1 MIFRKANVQKA
12 EQAIEIEIERKKRE
26 GVESN
31 PFKRKACL
39 PRLVTKKTDGS
50 EKPQPT
56 EKENVKKI
64 PDTLIP
70 LKRKPDD
77 DDKDDD
83 SKVKKKTKLGKKIIV
98 MAVVPMAWIPLVP
111 ANSPIS
117 EQWVPEPINFGDKG
131 PKFTTF
137 SAQNE

>member
-1 MIFRKANVQKA
+1 M
-12 EQAIEIEIERKKRE
+12 
-26 GVESN
+26 
-31 PFKRKACL
+31 
-39 PRLVTKKTDGS
+39 TKKTDGS

-83 SKVKKKTKLGKKIIV
+83 SKVKKKTKLGKEIII
-98 MAVVPMAWIPLVP
+98 MAVALLSWVLLVP
-111 ANSPIS
+111 ANPSIF
-117 EQWVPEPINFGDKG
+117 EQWVPEPINFEKNGINS
-131 PKFTTF
+131 TLF
-137 SAQNE
+137 SVESKLEIGSFGL

>member
-1 MIFRKANVQKA
+1 M
-12 EQAIEIEIERKKRE
+12 
-26 GVESN
+26 
-31 PFKRKACL
+31 
-39 PRLVTKKTDGS
+39 TKKTDGS

-83 SKVKKKTKLGKKIIV
+83 SKVKKKTKLGEKNYYYGSGSVGMGFIGS
-98 MAVVPMAWIPLVP
+98 W
-111 ANSPIS
+111 
-117 EQWVPEPINFGDKG
+117 EPINF
-131 PKFTTF
+131 
-137 SAQNE
+137 

>member
-1 MIFRKANVQKA
+1 MIYRKANVQKA

-83 SKVKKKTKLGKKIIV
+83 SKVKKKTKLGK
-98 MAVVPMAWIPLVP
+98 
-111 ANSPIS
+111 
-117 EQWVPEPINFGDKG
+117 
-131 PKFTTF
+131 
-137 SAQNE
+137 NE

>member
-1 MIFRKANVQKA
+1 M
-12 EQAIEIEIERKKRE
+12 
-26 GVESN
+26 
-31 PFKRKACL
+31 
-39 PRLVTKKTDGS
+39 TKKTDGS

-83 SKVKKKTKLGKKIIV
+83 SKVKKKTKLGKKITV
-98 MAVVPMAWIPLVP
+98 MGHL
-111 ANSPIS
+111 
-117 EQWVPEPINFGDKG
+117 Q
-131 PKFTTF
+131 TTF
-137 SAQNE
+137 KAWGGHEISILGVVHI

>member
-1 MIFRKANVQKA
+1 M
-12 EQAIEIEIERKKRE
+12 
-26 GVESN
+26 
-31 PFKRKACL
+31 
-39 PRLVTKKTDGS
+39 TKKTDGS

-83 SKVKKKTKLGKKIIV
+83 SKVKKKTKLGKKIIL
-98 MAVVPMAWIPLVP
+98 MAMASSAWVPFVL
-111 ANSPIS
+111 ANQSIF
-117 EQWVPEPINFGDKG
+117 EQWVPEPFNFGDKG
-131 PKFTTF
+131 PNFNPLQLKT
-137 SAQNE
+137 NRR